1 MEELLGK
8 PVAEEIEK
16 ECLAFL
22 AERLGVMPALALIRV
37 GEDEADITYEKAIK
51 KRFLSLGLEVKT
63 YQLPPECSNEQLQE
77 VLQFLN
83 DDEEIHGIMVFL
95 PLPSHLDK
103 EAVFRMIKR
112 EKDVEGISRENM
124 AGLILK
130 DKNSF
135 APCTAQA
142 VLEMCHFYNI
152 PLAGKE
158 VCILGRS
165 PVVGRPLSILMTN
178 EDATVT
184 LCHSKTSNIKE
195 VTKRADVLVCCMGR
209 AKAIGSSYCKEGATV
224 IDVGTNWD
232 EQGNQVGDVDFDTM
246 ATVAGKISPVP
257 RGLGAVTTAVL
268 AKQLL
273 KAYSIQEKG

>member
-8 PVAEEIEK
+8 PVVDEIQK
-16 ECLAFL
+16 ECAAFL
-22 AERLGVMPALALIRV
+22 AERKGVIPTLALVRV
-37 GEDEADITYEKAIK
+37 GEKETDITYEKAIK
-51 KRFLSLGLEVKT
+51 KRFLSFGLEVKT
-63 YQLPPECSNEQLQE
+63 YQLPVDCTNEQFQE
-77 VLQFLN
+77 VFRFLN
-83 DDEEIHGIMVFL
+83 DDKEINGIMVFR
-95 PLPSHLDK
+95 PLPPQLDQ
-103 EAVFRMIKR
+103 EAALRMIKR

-124 AGLILK
+124 AGLLLK
-130 DKNSF
+130 DESAF

-142 VLEMCHFYNI
+142 VMEMCHFYNI

-165 PVVGRPLSILMTN
+165 LVVGRPLSILMTN

-184 LCHSKTSNIKE
+184 SCHSKTANLKE

-273 KAYSIQEKG
+273 KAYRLQEKG

>member
-22 AERLGVMPALALIRV
+22 AERHGVMPALALIRV

-63 YQLPPECSNEQLQE
+63 YQLSMDCSNEQLQE

-273 KAYSIQEKG
+273 KAYRLQEKG

>member
-16 ECLAFL
+16 ECVAFL
-22 AERLGVMPALALIRV
+22 AERPGVMPALALIRV
-37 GEDEADITYEKAIK
+37 GERTADVTYEKAIK
-51 KRFLSLGLEVKT
+51 KRFLSFGLEVKS
-63 YQLPPECSNEQLQE
+63 YQLPADCSNEQFQE
-77 VLQFLN
+77 VIQFLN
-83 DDEEIHGIMVFL
+83 DDEEIHGIMIFR
-95 PLPSHLDK
+95 PLPSHLDQ
-103 EAVFRMIKR
+103 ETAFRMIKR
-112 EKDVEGISRENM
+112 EKDVEGVSRENM

-130 DKNSF
+130 DESAF

-142 VLEMCHFYNI
+142 VMEMCRFYKI

-165 PVVGRPLSILMTN
+165 LVVGRPLSILMTN

-195 VTKRADVLVCCMGR
+195 VTKRADVLVCCMGK

-224 IDVGTNWD
+224 IDVGTNRD
-232 EQGNQVGDVDFDTM
+232 EKGNIVGDVDFDTM

-257 RGLGAVTTAVL
+257 GGLGL
-268 AKQLL
+268 
-273 KAYSIQEKG
+273 

>member
-22 AERLGVMPALALIRV
+22 AERQGVMPALALIRV
-37 GEDEADITYEKAIK
+37 GENEADITYEKAIK

-63 YQLPPECSNEQLQE
+63 YQLSTDCSNEQLQE

-95 PLPSHLDK
+95 PLPYHLDK
-103 EAVFRMIKR
+103 EAVFRTIKR

-152 PLAGKE
+152 PLAGRE

-273 KAYSIQEKG
+273 KAYSLQEKG